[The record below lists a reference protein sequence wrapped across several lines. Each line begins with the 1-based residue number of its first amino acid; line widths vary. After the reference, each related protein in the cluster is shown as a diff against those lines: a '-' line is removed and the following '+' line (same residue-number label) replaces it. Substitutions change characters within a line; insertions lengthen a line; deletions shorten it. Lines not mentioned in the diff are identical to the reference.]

1 MSESSQIAP
10 RVLIVDDDDLI
21 IQSLRGLFSLE
32 TDYEIYD
39 FTEPEKALQEVER
52 RPIDLVISDFLMP
65 RMNGV
70 DFLKKVREMQPDATR
85 ILLTGF
91 ADKENAI
98 RAINEVGLYHYLEK
112 PWSNQHLLLLVRNAL
127 QYKSLRVQLSLKVSE
142 FERLMREHRDLSSRH
157 RSIQR
162 DLEMAA
168 RVQKSLLPA
177 GMPEVEGFCLTG
189 FYESST
195 ALGGDYYDVFEKPEE
210 FVILVADVSGHG
222 VQAALSSML
231 LKASFQEAAARADG
245 PIRLLDELN
254 TRLARFL
261 PSGMYACAASLWITP
276 GKPRVRIANAGLP
289 YPLVLRAGS
298 RRVDELA
305 MSGVPLALL
314 PDVIP
319 NAYDYR
325 EFELQPGDVL
335 LLTSDGLGDI
345 RSPQDRFFHDGPLR
359 RALGELAGQ
368 GGPAV
373 IEGLMQCAVSFKAG
387 VASPDDVCIV
397 ALTRK

>member
-1 MSESSQIAP
+1 MSDSSHNAP

-21 IQSLRGLFSLE
+21 VRSLRGLFALE

-39 FTEPEKALQEVER
+39 FNEPEKALQEVER

-70 DFLKKVREMQPDATR
+70 DFLKRVRDLQPDAPR

-112 PWSNQHLLLLVRNAL
+112 PWSNEDLLLLVRNAL
-127 QYKSLRVQLSLKVSE
+127 QQKSLRVQLSQKVSE
-142 FERLMREHRDLSSRH
+142 FERLMHEHSELSSRH

-168 RVQKSLLPA
+168 RVQKSLLPS

-189 FYESST
+189 FYEPST
-195 ALGGDYYDVFEKPEE
+195 ALGGDYYDFFEKPGEL
-210 FVILVADVSGHG
+210 VILVADVSGHG

-231 LKASFQEAAARADG
+231 LKAFFQEAAARADG
-245 PIRLLDELN
+245 PLRLLEELN
-254 TRLARFL
+254 LRLARFL
-261 PSGMYACAASLWITP
+261 PSTMYACAVSLWITP
-276 GKPRVRIANAGLP
+276 GKQQLRIANAGMP
-289 YPLVLRAGS
+289 HPIVLRAAS
-298 RRVDELA
+298 ERVDELA
-305 MSGVPLALL
+305 MSGLPLALL
-314 PDVIP
+314 PDVMP

-325 EFELQPGDVL
+325 ELELHSGDVM

-345 RSPQDRFFHDGPLR
+345 RNPQDRFFHDGPLP
-359 RALGELAGQ
+359 RALSELRGKK
-368 GGPAV
+368 GPAV
-373 IEGLMQCAVSFKAG
+373 IEGLMQCATSFRAG

-397 ALTRK
+397 SLTKT

>member
-1 MSESSQIAP
+1 MSEISQNAS

-21 IQSLRGLFSLE
+21 IQSLRGLFTLE
-32 TDYEIYD
+32 TDYEIYH

-70 DFLKKVREMQPDATR
+70 EFLKKVRELQPDATR

-98 RAINEVGLYHYLEK
+98 RAINEVGLYHYIEK
-112 PWSNQHLLLLVRNAL
+112 PWSNQDLLLLVRNAL
-127 QYKSLRVQLSLKVSE
+127 QDKSLRIQLSRKVSE
-142 FERLMREHRDLSSRH
+142 FERLMREHNELSSRH

-177 GMPEVEGFCLTG
+177 AMPAVEGFHIIG
-189 FYESST
+189 FYEPST
-195 ALGGDYYDVFEKPEE
+195 ALGGDYYDFVEKPGW
-210 FVILVADVSGHG
+210 VIFLVADVSGHG

-231 LKASFQEAAARADG
+231 LKASFQEAAASADG
-245 PIRLLDELN
+245 PVRLLDEMN

-261 PSGMYACAASLWITP
+261 PSSMYACAASLWIAR
-276 GKPRVRIANAGLP
+276 GEPRVRLANAGLP
-289 YPLVLRAGS
+289 YPTVLRASG
-298 RRVDELA
+298 RVDELA

-314 PDVIP
+314 PDAIP
-319 NAYDYR
+319 NAYDSR
-325 EFELQPGDVL
+325 EIELQAGDVL

-345 RSPQDRFFHDGPLR
+345 RSPQDTFFHDGPLR
-359 RALGELAGQ
+359 KALGELTGK

-373 IEGLMQCAVSFKAG
+373 VEGLMRCAESFKGG
-387 VASPDDVCIV
+387 VASADDVCLV
-397 ALTRK
+397 AVTKT